1 MTYLFLSIIAILL
14 IFILA
19 NQQKNYSFIQRVNK
33 KTENLQNLLKDKQKT
48 IFLPSR
54 EPLETPNKPQ
64 NPVEITSPKTDIEN
78 IFLECNGS
86 QITFKRIQGKL
97 INAKE
102 YTNTISA
109 VTGRSIQLA
118 PLLIQ
123 NATRGVYE
131 ASVSPLLLSSFQNG
145 LTSTMVQGANGQI
158 VAHAGFASAMP
169 KVMTPLIVFQ
179 ILSFVTAQYYLD
191 IIQSNFKNLSR
202 QLEDLKRF
210 AKHEKLAELENI
222 QRHTQRLSKIQYPQL
237 EHLILV
243 HHLEVKVGELV
254 RYFANEIKYFDKPQ
268 SKETSAFVRKQLT
281 NLEKDLYNDDFGFKI
296 QMLSAAESAEQM
308 IKSVALYLNC
318 NYAQHETSGNRSQY
332 IKELVNQILQLDETK
347 TIINQEGRKITEKYF
362 DAILEEVNKANPW
375 FDSTRKERDNFIAK
389 IKKYKQEI
397 LSNNNFKSSMEFRE
411 KLRDFWNRKHS
422 VILVQSDD
430 NEPVLFIKKQSSI

>member
-1 MTYLFLSIIAILL
+1 
-14 IFILA
+14 
-19 NQQKNYSFIQRVNK
+19 
-33 KTENLQNLLKDKQKT
+33 
-48 IFLPSR
+48 
-54 EPLETPNKPQ
+54 
-64 NPVEITSPKTDIEN
+64 
-78 IFLECNGS
+78 
-86 QITFKRIQGKL
+86 
-97 INAKE
+97 
-102 YTNTISA
+102 
-109 VTGRSIQLA
+109 
-118 PLLIQ
+118 
-123 NATRGVYE
+123 
-131 ASVSPLLLSSFQNG
+131 
-145 LTSTMVQGANGQI
+145 MVQGANGQI

-179 ILSFVTAQYYLD
+179 IFSFVTAQYYLD

-222 QRHTQRLSKIQYPQL
+222 QKHTQRLSKIQYPQL
-237 EHLILV
+237 EHLVLV
-243 HHLEVKVGELV
+243 NHLEAKVGELV
-254 RYFANEIKYFDKPQ
+254 RYFTNEIKYFDKSQ
-268 SKETSAFVRKQLT
+268 SKETSAFVRKQLN

-296 QMLSAAESAEQM
+296 QMLAAAEAAEQT

-318 NYAQHETSGNRSQY
+318 NYAKYEPSGNRSQY
-332 IKELVNQILQLDETK
+332 IKELVDQILQWDETK

-362 DAILEEVNKANPW
+362 NAILEEVNKANPW

-397 LSNNNFKSSMEFRE
+397 LSNNNFKSAMEFQE

-422 VILVQSDD
+422 VILVQSND